1 MYTIIIHY
9 DRGETFR
16 RLLLRI
22 GEIRSLL
29 PAHAK
34 IMALTATA
42 TAALRMEVSKI
53 VGMREDDMSVVSG
66 ENRGARMSD
75 PLSTLL

>member
-29 PAHAK
+29 LAHAK

-53 VGMREDDMSVVSG
+53 VGMRDELVVH
-66 ENRGARMSD
+66 
-75 PLSTLL
+75 LLQQV